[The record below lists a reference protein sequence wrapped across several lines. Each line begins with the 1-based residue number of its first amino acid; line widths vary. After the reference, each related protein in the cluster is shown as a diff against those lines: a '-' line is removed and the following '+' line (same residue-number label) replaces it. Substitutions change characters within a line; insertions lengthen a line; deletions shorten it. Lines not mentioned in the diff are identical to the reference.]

1 MWALTLFFFF
11 FTSLFNNLYIPS
23 YSAKDAL
30 KSFEWSVTQLL
41 LCSRCWQVLK
51 RGIYFSFSGYQAHS
65 KSTPLPKGG
74 RLVVKCGTAFNT
86 VESGTAAGT
95 PGTFVVFFLFPSRDW
110 IASSSSPCVELS
122 NVFQFSEGMG
132 WELQWQ
138 TLTAAAKL
146 ENNKKNLVFYL
157 FTIKCGFVLDHPSF
171 CEE

>member
-1 MWALTLFFFF
+1 MSNENVICRVFMWALTLFFFF

-95 PGTFVVFFLFPSRDW
+95 PGTFVVFFFVPFAGLDCFFVFTMRRAFQCLSVFRGYGLG
-110 IASSSSPCVELS
+110 IAMANS
-122 NVFQFSEGMG
+122 NRGCQA
-132 WELQWQ
+132 W
-138 TLTAAAKL
+138 K
-146 ENNKKNLVFYL
+146 
-157 FTIKCGFVLDHPSF
+157 
-171 CEE
+171 